1 MSTDIV
7 NRVARI
13 GDRIVTSLSNAA
25 PAPGGSPRSTMRQV
39 AERAG
44 VSVKTVS
51 RVVNGEPAV
60 APATLRR
67 VLSAAAALDR
77 PRASTMAA
85 IPAGAAPRSSG
96 ASERAVAEERGAGR
110 LKALL
115 ADPAVQVLAHRD
127 DASARLVLQV
137 RDRTTGE
144 IIEQYPPEQLRRFYA
159 ALRESLGALIDQ
171 RA

>member
-1 MSTDIV
+1 MT
-7 NRVARI
+7 
-13 GDRIVTSLSNAA
+13 GDLAVTPR
-25 PAPGGSPRSTMRQV
+25 PAL
-39 AERAG
+39 AER
-44 VSVKTVS
+44 TV
-51 RVVNGEPAV
+51 
-60 APATLRR
+60 
-67 VLSAAAALDR
+67 SAAAALDR
-77 PRASTMAA
+77 SRASATVA
-85 IPAGAAPRSSG
+85 IPAGTEPRSSG
-96 ASERAVAEERGAGR
+96 APDRAGAEDRGAER
-110 LKALL
+110 LKTLL